1 MRFNMS
7 TDALVEAVTRSS
19 LHVLEGD
26 WFKRSDPDYGFC
38 ELRLENGF
46 FAEMVA
52 PNYDE
57 PLELFIVCTG
67 PRQGIWQRVD

>member
-1 MRFNMS
+1 
-7 TDALVEAVTRSS
+7 
-19 LHVLEGD
+19 LEGD